1 MVLELHISKIYEKP
15 ISEYMEY
22 VQIALQIST
31 YHIFP
36 GVKMR
41 GYETTSINRNRIP
54 ISNNQNTEVLS
65 FVDVWA

>member
-1 MVLELHISKIYEKP
+1 MVLELHISKISEKP

-41 GYETTSINRNRIP
+41 GYETTSINRIP